1 MILHAKSPC
10 SHTAKAD
17 EKPAAAVRN
26 HTFMTCTTPIR
37 KLNIAWPEPQEAPG
51 DAPEKTRSWGV
62 PKTYKNPISPGFIG
76 DIYIYILVSNF
87 APHIDKDTYVYMLF
101 LLFIISSGK

>member
-1 MILHAKSPC
+1 MILYAKSPC

-51 DAPEKTRSWGV
+51 DAPEKREVGTC
-62 PKTYKNPISPGFIG
+62 KKLQF
-76 DIYIYILVSNF
+76 
-87 APHIDKDTYVYMLF
+87 H
-101 LLFIISSGK
+101 

>member
-76 DIYIYILVSNF
+76 DIYIYIYIYLGIQF
-87 APHIDKDTYVYMLF
+87 CAPY
-101 LLFIISSGK
+101 

>member
-1 MILHAKSPC
+1 MLNHHVP
-10 SHTAKAD
+10 TLKAH

-37 KLNIAWPEPQEAPG
+37 KLNIAWPEPQEARWCPREREVG
-51 DAPEKTRSWGV
+51 ACKKLQFHYGLWM
-62 PKTYKNPISPGFIG
+62 
-76 DIYIYILVSNF
+76 IYIYILVSNF
-87 APHIDKDTYVYMLF
+87 EPHIDKDTYVYMLF